1 MKRLAVLGLLL
12 TSCAATAV
20 DESMVMSTTE
30 RQFIR
35 EYIMQQNQRIDE
47 LEKALRTEKVRTGCA

>member
-1 MKRLAVLGLLL
+1 VKRVLVVALLL

-20 DESMVMSTTE
+20 DEGMVMSASE
-30 RQFIR
+30 RQFLFQKMLN
-35 EYIMQQNQRIDE
+35 MQQKIDE

>member
-1 MKRLAVLGLLL
+1 VKRVLVCALLL

-20 DESMVMSTTE
+20 DEGMVMSASE
-30 RQFIR
+30 RQFLFQKMLN
-35 EYIMQQNQRIDE
+35 MQQKIDE